1 MAPPPRLA
9 LSHHASR
16 RLERQPSSHLPLK
29 NRRAPRVRTR
39 PRIERW
45 QRAGPSSLLAVVTW
59 GRRQRAWALEAAVAV
74 ARRPP
79 NYRWK
84 SERGRRER
92 TWEPLRSELTLAR
105 SLDSPENHGRSGR
118 PSSCSVPS
126 RLSVEDFAP
135 SEVKTSVRLGADAA
149 GSSVRSARCDAKTKV
164 LEIKPTLRDNLLEQC
179 QSVYSNSPAHVLAS
193 QPAQT

>member
-74 ARRPP
+74 ARRPS

-84 SERGRRER
+84 SERGRRAR
-92 TWEPLRSELTLAR
+92 TWEPRRSELTLAR

-126 RLSVEDFAP
+126 RLSVEDLAP
-135 SEVKTSVRLGADAA
+135 SEVKTSVRLGAGRRCGCRAHR
-149 GSSVRSARCDAKTKV
+149 SVRSRPKTKTPKFGA
-164 LEIKPTLRDNLLEQC
+164 LEDHARREEA
-179 QSVYSNSPAHVLAS
+179 QSPMREARRTIY
-193 QPAQT
+193 

>member
-59 GRRQRAWALEAAVAV
+59 GRRQRAWALEAAVRLAV

-92 TWEPLRSELTLAR
+92 TWEPRRSELTLAR

-126 RLSVEDFAP
+126 RLSVEDLAP
-135 SEVKTSVRLGADAA
+135 SEVKTSVRLGAGRRWRPPSADAR
-149 GSSVRSARCDAKTKV
+149 RSRRQNQRSLEYQANARLAQG
-164 LEIKPTLRDNLLEQC
+164 L
-179 QSVYSNSPAHVLAS
+179 HVMREARR
-193 QPAQT
+193 TTY